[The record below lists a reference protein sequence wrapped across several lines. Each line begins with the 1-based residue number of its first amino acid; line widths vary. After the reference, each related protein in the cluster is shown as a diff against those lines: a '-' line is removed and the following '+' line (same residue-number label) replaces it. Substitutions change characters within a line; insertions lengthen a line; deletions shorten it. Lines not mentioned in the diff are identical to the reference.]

1 MTEKLNTGLN
11 VSLSKL
17 VVLFCAC
24 FIFVTMD
31 LWRAWHNNQSNFE
44 WDNLNYYS
52 YLPAAFCNKGSF
64 EFKHEAVKY
73 LEVLPN
79 GKHISSKTYGV
90 SLLQLPFFCLGNIYC
105 SWVNKVHNG
114 FVSPY
119 CKSIHW
125 GGIIYGILG
134 LIFLRRFLLK
144 YFSDAVVAL
153 TLLICFMG
161 TNLFYYTAGASE
173 MDHVYLFFLLTLFL
187 NVNVEW
193 QHVPTV
199 KRSVFVGLLLGLLSL
214 IRETEVLT
222 VLFFL
227 FWNVYNKSSLKEQW
241 NKFRENKKML
251 LIILISF
258 IFIWIPQLAIW
269 KSLTGSFFFKPGNNE
284 HYFWT
289 DPQIINILFSYR
301 KGWLLY
307 SPLVILAF
315 IGFFFMKDELKR
327 SRIVLVSVLVLTIYI
342 LSCWWNWF
350 FGGGFSGRAF
360 SQDMAWLSIP
370 IAALCTRMLENMNK
384 KLFYKGLCFIFFVS
398 VFAGVSLNIGQTYQY
413 VKGYIHFDSN
423 SRASYHYTFGKY
435 TLLGEEGHKFWGM
448 LNYLD
453 NEKMKSGEKRDQ

>member
-24 FIFVTMD
+24 FVFATMD
-31 LWRAWHNNQSNFE
+31 MWRTWHYNEGNFE

-79 GKHISSKTYGV
+79 GQHISSKTYGV

-105 SWVNKVHNG
+105 SLVNKVHNG

-134 LIFLRRFLLK
+134 LIFLRRFLLE
-144 YFSDAVVAL
+144 YFSETVTAL
-153 TLLICFMG
+153 TLLICFLG

-187 NVNVEW
+187 NANVEW
-193 QHVPTV
+193 HRGPTV
-199 KRSVFVGLLLGLLSL
+199 KLSVFTGLLLGLLSL
-214 IRETEVLT
+214 IRETETLT
-222 VLFFL
+222 ILFFL
-227 FWNVYNKSSLKEQW
+227 FWNVSDKISFKNQLI
-241 NKFRENKKML
+241 KFRENKKML
-251 LIILISF
+251 MIVFGCF
-258 IFIWIPQLAIW
+258 IFIWIPQLVIW
-269 KSLTGSFFFKPGNNE
+269 KSLTGFFFYRAGNNE

-307 SPLVILAF
+307 SPMVILAF

-327 SRIVLVSVLVLTIYI
+327 SRWILISVLVLAIYI

-370 IAALCTRMLENMNK
+370 IASLCAWMFEKWNK
-384 KLFYKGLCFIFFVS
+384 KMLYRALAFAFFIA
-398 VFAGVSLNIGQTYQY
+398 VFSGISLNIGQTYQY
-413 VKGYIHFDSN
+413 VQGYIHYDS
-423 SRASYHYTFGKY
+423 SSKTSYHYVFGKFS
-435 TLLGEEGHKFWGM
+435 LSGEESHKLWGM

-453 NEKMKSGEKRDQ
+453 NEKMKSGEQRDQ